1 MEVKQKMVTVQTV
14 TNDLTS
20 RIGQMI
26 DADGYFGSQCV
37 DTVNHV
43 AKTYFGTMLS
53 GNAIDLL
60 NSAKAKGWTVEY
72 NKVGDLNSYPKEGWF
87 FVMDT
92 TKLYGHPY
100 GHVGYVLKADAHKME
115 TLETNV
121 DGNADSLSVGGPLRK
136 KTRDYYG
143 VIGWFKPPY
152 SNSPVPTQKGTVETK
167 VVNGDVFSGLITDVD
182 PNMMNANFDRKPIDR
197 ILIHHNAGTNDEAA
211 RRTWY
216 KSTGVGTSAHYQIT
230 PDKTWGCV
238 GENAVAFHAG
248 NYEMNQ
254 RSIGIEHLN
263 STGAPSWLIAEETYK
278 RSAKLI
284 ADISK
289 RLNIPID
296 TEHVLPHRAIS
307 PSLCL
312 PENYTELLTP
322 KGWVLLK
329 DIQVG
334 DTIATYR
341 LDDESIIFDEVYN
354 KVDTH
359 VKDTW
364 KVRDVE
370 TTANHRMLWRLG
382 KDGSPRITD
391 LRNMLSQKGTLYIPN
406 AGYFEGVGL
415 NISDRFLQYTVAVQA
430 DGHYMYDNRY
440 KSKSY
445 YGIEFHLSKQRK
457 IDLILDILDDL
468 GKEYTYSKQSNG
480 TSKIRVYGAKEVQEV
495 EQYLDNKKF
504 TWDFLNMS
512 PKQAKLFLDY
522 ILDFDGCRSSKDY
535 SSSNQQNIDVVQAI
549 ASLNGVGTRSSNDSK
564 RLYFT
569 KDSRTIYATGT
580 IKDTAKQGY
589 KRKVSC
595 VSVNSGL
602 ILIRQHGRTTIV
614 GNCPGGI
621 DMAKLIRMANEEV
634 NRKSTP
640 VKEEPKN
647 QTNSN
652 SFKVRVKISNLRMR
666 KEPTINSQSLGF
678 VTKGVYTIVDTKTGD
693 GHEWGKLKSGAGWIA
708 LKYTERL

>member
-1 MEVKQKMVTVQTV
+1 MVTVQTV

-43 AKTYFGTMLS
+43 AKTYFGTMLG

-60 NSAKAKGWTVEY
+60 NSAKGKGWTVEY

-92 TKLYGHPY
+92 TQLYGHPY

-121 DGNADSLSVGGPLRK
+121 DGNADSLSVGGPLRR
-136 KTRDYYG
+136 KTRDYSG

-182 PNMMNANFDRKPIDR
+182 PNMMNANFDRKTIDR

-216 KSTGVGTSAHYQIT
+216 KSTGVGTSAHYQVT

-263 STGAPSWLIAEETYK
+263 STGAPTWLIAEETYK

-296 TEHVLPHRAIS
+296 TEHVLPHRSIS
-307 PSLCL
+307 
-312 PENYTELLTP
+312 
-322 KGWVLLK
+322 
-329 DIQVG
+329 
-334 DTIATYR
+334 AT
-341 LDDESIIFDEVYN
+341 L
-354 KVDTH
+354 
-359 VKDTW
+359 
-364 KVRDVE
+364 
-370 TTANHRMLWRLG
+370 
-382 KDGSPRITD
+382 
-391 LRNMLSQKGTLYIPN
+391 
-406 AGYFEGVGL
+406 
-415 NISDRFLQYTVAVQA
+415 
-430 DGHYMYDNRY
+430 
-440 KSKSY
+440 
-445 YGIEFHLSKQRK
+445 
-457 IDLILDILDDL
+457 
-468 GKEYTYSKQSNG
+468 
-480 TSKIRVYGAKEVQEV
+480 
-495 EQYLDNKKF
+495 
-504 TWDFLNMS
+504 
-512 PKQAKLFLDY
+512 
-522 ILDFDGCRSSKDY
+522 
-535 SSSNQQNIDVVQAI
+535 
-549 ASLNGVGTRSSNDSK
+549 
-564 RLYFT
+564 
-569 KDSRTIYATGT
+569 
-580 IKDTAKQGY
+580 
-589 KRKVSC
+589 
-595 VSVNSGL
+595 
-602 ILIRQHGRTTIV
+602 
-614 GNCPGGI
+614 CPGGI
-621 DMAKLIRMANEEV
+621 DMAKLIRMANEEA
-634 NRKSTP
+634 NGKSTP

-647 QTNSN
+647 PTNSN

-666 KEPTINSQSLGF
+666 KEPTTKSQSLGF
-678 VTKGVYTIVDTKTGD
+678 ITKGVYTIVDTKTGD